1 MGERDDTKKRIASW
15 AEAAGETELPRWEEL
30 PSIPL
35 YMDQVIFYLKEHLTL
50 FQREEEQS
58 LLTSSMINNY
68 VKNGVLSHPDKKKYG
83 KDHLGA
89 LMMVCMLKQSLPLQD
104 IAALLEGSGPAPEFY
119 EFFRQE
125 HTAALREASSALT
138 ETAQDTESLKREAL
152 RLAVRANAQR
162 AAAERIL
169 CELEKEQ
176 REAEIH
182 EKEKGKA

>member
-1 MGERDDTKKRIASW
+1 MKTAQEHVMDW
-15 AEAAGETELPRWEEL
+15 AERGEAISPPSWEEL
-30 PSIPL
+30 PGIPL

-104 IAALLEGSGPAPEFY
+104 IAALLEGSGPKPEFY

-125 HTAALREASSALT
+125 HTAALREASAALT
-138 ETAQDTESLKREAL
+138 ETAQDAESLKREAL

-176 REAEIH
+176 WDTEIH